1 MRRIRS
7 TTMLLSALAAVAVAQ
22 PAFAADKLHLERID
36 FTGAPYLRMYLTY
49 VDGDGRVIS
58 GKTSADFKL
67 IVDSAE
73 AGSATVSKTW
83 EEHTAAPADPAAD
96 PKKKAPTETM
106 DLIIVAQNSGAM
118 GEVIEEIKRGVRLL
132 AGAVGEKSKVGIT
145 VFSADAKPLAPL
157 GAPAEAEGAANT
169 IVPDTEGV
177 EIHMLDAVRSA
188 VEVLKGQPKD
198 HRKMV
203 VLFSDGIDVNM
214 DRKTFVSIG
223 KTASD
228 AGVVIDT
235 IGFAP
240 FEPGRLRN
248 LSELSKQSNGT
259 ERSCKNAGEI
269 STQFGNIIDEIK
281 KQYVV
286 TFGTNV
292 KGGDN
297 KGHVWQAIIDSG
309 GKSAYSNNIEAP
321 MPKWVNDAPPTP
333 GGSHWFLWTLLALF
347 GVAIIGFL
355 VWFLFLRERE
365 EPMPEPMPVAAPA
378 PAPGPAPV
386 AKTMAIDIGAD
397 NKSPVVGWFVGTTGA
412 IKDKTFKLKAGRSL
426 VGTADDCDIKI
437 DDSFASSH
445 HCEIRFEY
453 GAYKIIDLGSTNG
466 IVVNEKKV
474 REHEFVDNDLLKI
487 GRTELKFKTIG

>member
-7 TTMLLSALAAVAVAQ
+7 TTILLSALAALAGTAH
-22 PAFAADKLHLERID
+22 AADKLHLERID
-36 FTGAPYLRMYLTY
+36 FSRAPSVKMYLTY
-49 VDGDGRVIS
+49 VDGDGRIIS
-58 GKTSADFKL
+58 GKSAADFKL
-67 IVDSAE
+67 IVDSVEKGA
-73 AGSATVSKTW
+73 
-83 EEHTAAPADPAAD
+83 AAD
-96 PKKKAPTETM
+96 AKPFESVLVPAVGGAKDAPGTPLPV

-118 GEVIEEIKRGVRLL
+118 NEVLEDVKRGVRLL

-157 GAPAEAEGAANT
+157 GAPGEAEGAANT
-169 IVPDTEGV
+169 MVVDTEGV

-188 VEVLKGQPKD
+188 VEALKGQPKD

-223 KTASD
+223 KAASD

-235 IGFAP
+235 IGYAP
-240 FEPGRLRN
+240 FEAGRLRN
-248 LSELSKQSNGT
+248 LSELAKQSNGT
-259 ERSCKNAGEI
+259 ERMCKSGGEI
-269 STQFGNIIDEIK
+269 STQFGNVIDEIK

-286 TFGTNV
+286 RFETDIPDS
-292 KGGDN
+292 KGKDLT
-297 KGHVWQAIIDSG
+297 WQAIIDSG
-309 GKSAYSNNIEAP
+309 GKSAYSNNVNAP
-321 MPKWVNDAPPTP
+321 MPKWV
-333 GGSHWFLWTLLALF
+333 GESQVKGESSHWFLWTLLALF
-347 GVAIIGFL
+347 GVALIGFV
-355 VWFLFLRERE
+355 VWFLFLREKAE
-365 EPMPEPMPVAAPA
+365 PEPVMEAPMQAPA
-378 PAPGPAPV
+378 PAPAPTA
-386 AKTMAIDIGAD
+386 AKTMAIDIGVD
-397 NKSPVVGWFVGTTGA
+397 NKSPVVGWFVGTTG
-412 IKDKTFKLKAGRSL
+412 KVQDKTFKLKAGRSL

-453 GAYKIIDLGSTNG
+453 GAYKIVDLGSTNG

-474 REHEFVDNDLLKI
+474 REHELVDNDLLKI